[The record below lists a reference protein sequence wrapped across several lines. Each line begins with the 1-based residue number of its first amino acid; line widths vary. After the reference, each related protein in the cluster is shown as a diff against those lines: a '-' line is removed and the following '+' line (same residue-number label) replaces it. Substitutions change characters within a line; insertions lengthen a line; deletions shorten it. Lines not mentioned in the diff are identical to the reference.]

1 MTFPTGQ
8 SMFYYNDLGPSDP
21 ERGILMAMNST
32 AGGSMMYST
41 YDDNTDNT
49 FATYVVGHGSDVLI
63 SKDYSDLQA
72 VATDAPSD
80 FSPTYK
86 VQINSPSEGTNASL
100 SLFFMQL
107 QEDISGER
115 FMFLDGIG
123 VAVIEDIDPASSQ
136 SIQISNDIIFSLKT
150 ITISAEE
157 CGNTGTHALI
167 IEW

>member
-1 MTFPTGQ
+1 MKTITTNPKAFGYQFWLTNILLMLFSASFLQAQITMSASQMPKNQFMTFPTGQ

-86 VQINSPSEGTNASL
+86 VQIL
-100 SLFFMQL
+100 SL
-107 QEDISGER
+107 IH
-115 FMFLDGIG
+115 I
-123 VAVIEDIDPASSQ
+123 
-136 SIQISNDIIFSLKT
+136 
-150 ITISAEE
+150 
-157 CGNTGTHALI
+157 
-167 IEW
+167 